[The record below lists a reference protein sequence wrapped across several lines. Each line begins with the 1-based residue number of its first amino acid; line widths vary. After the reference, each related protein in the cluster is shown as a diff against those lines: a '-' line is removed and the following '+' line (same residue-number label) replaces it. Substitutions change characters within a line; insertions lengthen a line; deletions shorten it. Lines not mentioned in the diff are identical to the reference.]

1 MSFSAYSSILPM
13 VIDKAVKKFWFMLND
28 SPVIMAVDV
37 WLRIIVGA
45 VSSRSPGHFV
55 NIWNVFSC
63 LAKLALI

>member
-1 MSFSAYSSILPM
+1 MLPM
-13 VIDKAVKKFWFMLND
+13 VIDKAVKKSWFMLND
-28 SPVIMAVDV
+28 SPVIVAVDV

-45 VSSRSPGHFV
+45 VSSRSSPGHFV